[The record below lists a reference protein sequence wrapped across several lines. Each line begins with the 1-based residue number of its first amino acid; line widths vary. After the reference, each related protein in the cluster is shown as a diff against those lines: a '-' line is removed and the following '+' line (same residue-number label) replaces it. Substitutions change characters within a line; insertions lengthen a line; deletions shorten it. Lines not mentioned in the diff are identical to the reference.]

1 MVSLWLPGFSI
12 VKQIITHHGR
22 GMTATPKPKD
32 RHHHGALRRALLDA
46 VADIVLESGPDA
58 VSLRECARRAGVSH
72 SAAAPHFGDLRGLL
86 TSFATEAEA
95 RLAQT
100 MKNAIKALPP
110 DADAR
115 GRLAATGHAYMT
127 FARDNPAHFRLMVR
141 GDLLNR
147 ADPAWRLASQ
157 EAWRPLADAMT
168 SLVPGISERG
178 LRARLALAWTAVHG
192 FCSLRAEGAGGDL
205 WNPADRAQE
214 VADDLI
220 ELILAAC
227 AMPGDGEGRPTPA
240 V

>member
-1 MVSLWLPGFSI
+1 
-12 VKQIITHHGR
+12 
-22 GMTATPKPKD
+22 MTATPKPKG

-46 VADIVLESGPDA
+46 VADIVLEAGPDA

-95 RLAQT
+95 HLAQT
-100 MKNAIKALPP
+100 MKNAIKALAP

-115 GRLAATGHAYMT
+115 ARLAATGFAYMA

-157 EAWRPLADAMT
+157 EAWRPLAEAMT
-168 SLVPGISERG
+168 SLVPGISERA
-178 LRARLALAWTAVHG
+178 LRARLALAWAAVHG
-192 FCSLRAEGAGGDL
+192 FCALRAEGTGGDL
-205 WNPADRAQE
+205 WNPEDRAQE

-220 ELILAAC
+220 ALIVTAC
-227 AMPGDGEGRPTPA
+227 AMRADGDERLPPL

>member
-1 MVSLWLPGFSI
+1 
-12 VKQIITHHGR
+12 
-22 GMTATPKPKD
+22 MTVAPKPKGK
-32 RHHHGALRRALLDA
+32 HHHGALRRALLDA
-46 VADIVLESGPDA
+46 VADIVLAAGPDA

-72 SAAAPHFGDLRGLL
+72 SAASPHFGDLRGLL

-95 RLAQT
+95 HLAQT
-100 MKNAIKALPP
+100 MKNAIKALAP

-115 GRLAATGHAYMT
+115 ARLAATGFAYMA

-157 EAWRPLADAMT
+157 EAWRPLAEAMT
-168 SLVPGISERG
+168 SLVPGISERA
-178 LRARLALAWTAVHG
+178 LRARLALAWAAVHG
-192 FCSLRAEGAGGDL
+192 FCALRAEGTGGDL
-205 WNPADRAQE
+205 WNPEDRAQE

-227 AMPGDGEGRPTPA
+227 AMPDDGDERLTPA